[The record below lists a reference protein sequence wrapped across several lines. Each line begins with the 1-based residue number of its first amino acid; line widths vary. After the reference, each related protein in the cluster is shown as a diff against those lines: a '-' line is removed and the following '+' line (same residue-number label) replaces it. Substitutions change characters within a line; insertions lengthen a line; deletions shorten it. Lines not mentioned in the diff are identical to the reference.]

1 MTMPTAVQGKK
12 RSLQAELRETRAR
25 LAELEAT
32 LNAIRS
38 GEVDAVVVEG
48 PEGSRVFTL
57 ETSEEPYRILAERMN
72 EGAATLTADG
82 TILFCNARLA
92 EMLGMAMEQVA
103 GSTLFRLLGSESQVS
118 ELLAEAT
125 KNDVRAEA
133 QLLRRDGS
141 PVPVQLSLTQIP
153 LAGEDGLCLVA
164 TDLSVQK
171 RVEEEVRRL
180 NAGLE
185 EEVNQR
191 TAELQTSNKEL
202 EAFTYAVAHDLRAP
216 LRHIHAFSDMLAS
229 DAESKLSTEG
239 KHFVECILT
248 GTTRMEILLEAL
260 LNLSRLGRQPINR
273 RRLELK
279 QLVQGV
285 IDDLATETTNRKI
298 EWQIGE
304 LPAVSCDPEL
314 MRIVYTNLLSNAVK
328 FTRKQERAVI
338 EIGQQ
343 TSEEKVLLFVRDNGA
358 GFDMRYADK
367 LFGVFQRLH
376 QQRDFEGTGIG
387 LATVNRILHRH
398 GGKIWAQSEPG
409 KGATFYFTFEGAEAR
424 KAAAASD

>member
-1 MTMPTAVQGKK
+1 MPVATKGKK
-12 RSLQAELRETRAR
+12 RNLQAELRKTQAR

-38 GEVDAVVVEG
+38 GEVDGVVVDG
-48 PEGSRVFTL
+48 PQGSRVFTL
-57 ETSEEPYRILAERMN
+57 QTSEEPYRILAERMN

-92 EMLGMAMEQVA
+92 EMLGMAMEQVV
-103 GSTLFRLLGSESQVS
+103 GSTLFRLLASESHMR
-118 ELLAEAT
+118 ELLAEAG
-125 KNDVRAEA
+125 NSDVRAEA
-133 QLLRRDGS
+133 QLLRKDGS
-141 PVPVQLSLTQIP
+141 VVPVQVSLTRIP
-153 LAGEDGLCLVA
+153 LSENDGLCLVA
-164 TDLSVQK
+164 TDLSGQK

-180 NAGLE
+180 NAQLE
-185 EEVNQR
+185 EKVNQR

-216 LRHIHAFSDMLAS
+216 LRHIHAFSDMLTS
-229 DAESKLSTEG
+229 DADSKLSSEG

-248 GTTRMEILLEAL
+248 GTTRMETLLEAL
-260 LNLSRLGRQPINR
+260 LKLSRLGRQPINR
-273 RRLELK
+273 RKLELGG
-279 QLVQGV
+279 LVGDV
-285 IDDLATETTNRKI
+285 IKELTTETADRKI
-298 EWQIGE
+298 EWRIGA
-304 LPAVSCDPEL
+304 LPTVSCDVEL

-328 FTRKQERAVI
+328 FTRKQS
-338 EIGQQ
+338 Q
-343 TSEEKVLLFVRDNGA
+343 TIVQVGEEQYEGRILLFVRDNGV

-376 QQRDFEGTGIG
+376 QERDFEGTGIG
-387 LATVNRILHRH
+387 LATVHRILHKH

-424 KAAAASD
+424 KTAAASD

>member
-1 MTMPTAVQGKK
+1 MPVAAQGK
-12 RSLQAELRETRAR
+12 RRNLQAELRETQAHI
-25 LAELEAT
+25 AELEAT
-32 LNAIRS
+32 LNAIRR

-48 PEGSRVFTL
+48 PQGSRVFTL
-57 ETSEEPYRILAERMN
+57 ETSDEPYRILAERMN

-92 EMLGMAMEQVA
+92 KMLDMPMEQVA
-103 GSTLFRLLGSESQVS
+103 GSTLFKLLASQSQAGEV
-118 ELLAEAT
+118 LAEAA

-141 PVPVQLSLTQIP
+141 VAPVQLSVTQIP
-153 LAGEDGLCLVA
+153 LAGNDGLCLVV
-164 TDLSVQK
+164 TDLSAQK

-180 NAGLE
+180 NAELE
-185 EEVNQR
+185 AKVNQR

-216 LRHIHAFSDMLAS
+216 LRHIHAFSDMLAC
-229 DAESKLSTEG
+229 DAESKLSSEG
-239 KHFVECILT
+239 KHFVECILA
-248 GTTRMEILLEAL
+248 GTARMEILLEAL
-260 LNLSRLGRQPINR
+260 LNLSRLGRQPVNCTNVD
-273 RRLELK
+273 LK
-279 QLVQGV
+279 QLVHEV
-285 IDDLATETTNRKI
+285 IDDLASETANRKI
-298 EWQIGE
+298 EWRVTE
-304 LPAVSCDPEL
+304 LPAVSCDREL

-328 FTRKQERAVI
+328 FTRKQPKAVI

-343 TSEEKVLLFVRDNGA
+343 TSEGRVLLFVRDNGA

-376 QQRDFEGTGIG
+376 QERDFEGTGIG

-398 GGKIWAQSEPG
+398 GGKIWTQSEPG
-409 KGATFYFTFEGAEAR
+409 KGAAFYFTFEGAEAR
-424 KAAAASD
+424 KTAAAGE

>member
-1 MTMPTAVQGKK
+1 MPVAAQRKR
-12 RSLQAELRETRAR
+12 RSLHAELRETQAR
-25 LAELEAT
+25 MAELEST
-32 LNAIRS
+32 LNAIRR
-38 GEVDAVVVEG
+38 GEVDAVVVDG
-48 PEGSRVFTL
+48 PQGSRVFTL

-72 EGAATLTADG
+72 EGAATLTTSG
-82 TILFCNARLA
+82 TIVFCNARLA
-92 EMLGMAMEQVA
+92 RMVGMAMEQIA
-103 GSTLFRLLGSESQVS
+103 GSTLFKLLASQSQVS
-118 ELLAEAT
+118 ELLAEAR

-133 QLLRRDGS
+133 QLLRKDGS
-141 PVPVQLSLTQIP
+141 LMPVQLSLTQIP

-164 TDLSVQK
+164 TDLSAQK

-191 TAELQTSNKEL
+191 TLELQTSNKEL

-216 LRHIHAFSDMLAS
+216 LRHIHAFSDMLAR

-260 LNLSRLGRQPINR
+260 LNLSRLGRQSINR

-279 QLVQGV
+279 QLVEGV
-285 IDDLATETTNRKI
+285 IDELATETANRQI
-298 EWQIGE
+298 EWRIAE
-304 LPAVSCDPEL
+304 LPAVSCDPAL

-328 FTRKQERAVI
+328 FTRKQQKAVI

-343 TSEEKVLLFVRDNGA
+343 TCEGKVLLFVRDNGV

-376 QQRDFEGTGIG
+376 QERDFEGTGIG
-387 LATVNRILHRH
+387 LATVNRILQRH
-398 GGKIWAQSEPG
+398 GGKIWAQSEPD

-424 KAAAASD
+424 KTAAAGE